1 MAQSE
6 IEAVRAL
13 LSSKPRPVGW
23 AERRKRLDDVGSVW
37 PIADD
42 VKIAAVDVSGLPG
55 EYSIVPGSDPS
66 RILLFFHGG
75 GYCSG
80 SILSHRRMVTEA
92 GRAAGMR
99 TLAIAYR
106 LAPEHPFP
114 AAFHDALTAWHFLRN
129 QGISAA
135 CIAIGGDS
143 AGAGLV
149 IELINQLLDAREELP
164 ACAWLVS
171 PWTDLT
177 MSGSTLATKAAV
189 DPIIHKEYLNEL
201 ADAYLP
207 AGINRRDPRV
217 SPLYANLGSF
227 PPTLIQIGSAE
238 TLLDDAT
245 RFAAAAGAADVRVT
259 LEIWPHMIHAWHLW
273 NAHLEPGRR
282 ALASAGAFIRGL
294 L

>member
-114 AAFHDALTAWHFLRN
+114 AAFYDALTAWHFLRN

-245 RFAAAAGAADVRVT
+245 RFAARAGAADVRVT